1 VQNELINQFARSL
14 QTDNGELPL
23 ELLPNLKELGYS
35 NGDYAREA
43 FTPFVDERQ
52 VAGHP
57 VNLTIV
63 DYSEFLP

>member
-1 VQNELINQFARSL
+1 MESCRWKSF
-14 QTDNGELPL
+14 
-23 ELLPNLKELGYS
+23 PNLKELGYS

-57 VNLTIV
+57 V